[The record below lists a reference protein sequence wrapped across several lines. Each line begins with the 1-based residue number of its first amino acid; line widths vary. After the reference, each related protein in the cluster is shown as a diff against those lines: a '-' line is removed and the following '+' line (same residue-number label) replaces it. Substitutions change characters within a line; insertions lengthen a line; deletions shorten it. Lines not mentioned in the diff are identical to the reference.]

1 MNDISSIKLRQP
13 LRGILKINL
22 VIIGALFACLLF
34 NVSPVG
40 ADESEENIVT
50 GTHEDVFC
58 ATGYRT
64 INSPSKGVVCVK
76 TRYICNPAD
85 PIEFGGVTLEPT
97 TQRFYR
103 WRCLQYIQGLQ
114 SNGQISCP
122 EGFKVSSVRKSD
134 CYIIVR
140 LVAKSKYRAPSSC
153 SITGYERFACT
164 FPDAAN
170 KLWVPTVNTSNP
182 DPYSPLLIQSSC
194 SPYDYYGR
202 PVQAIS
208 VYIETYDK
216 ICNAAKDD
224 GLIFTVTSS
233 YRTFA
238 EQQNLYDIYGPGS
251 VLPPE
256 ESLHTQGLAIDF
268 LSSAWEWLHEIV
280 GCKNMNSGKFSYRP
294 FPISYQT
301 YSGSC
306 GSYSHV
312 YPVKRS
318 QLYGLSPLCEDLQT
332 NVQWNLVP
340 VIRCEGNQAS
350 GLRYEP
356 WHFELDSTFR
366 VFG

>member
-1 MNDISSIKLRQP
+1 MS
-13 LRGILKINL
+13 GILNIKNKNSL
-22 VIIGALFACLLF
+22 SKYFALSFLAFAVMFAGLF
-34 NVSPVG
+34 LTSSPAS
-40 ADESEENIVT
+40 ADEGEDNIVT
-50 GTHEDVFC
+50 GTHKDVFC
-58 ATGYRT
+58 VPGYRT

-76 TRYICNPAD
+76 TRYVCNPAN
-85 PIEFGGVTLEPT
+85 PIEFEGVTLNPT

-103 WRCLQYIQGLQ
+103 WRCLQYIQGLRT
-114 SNGQISCP
+114 NGQTSCP

-140 LVAKSKYRAPSSC
+140 LTAKNKYRAPSSC
-153 SITGYERFACT
+153 SITGYERFECT
-164 FPDAAN
+164 FPDADT
-170 KLWVPTVNTSNP
+170 KLWVPTVDVSNP
-182 DPYSPLLIQSSC
+182 DPYNPALVQSSC
-194 SPYDYYGR
+194 TPYDYLGR

-216 ICNAAKDD
+216 MCNAAKSD
-224 GLIFTVTSS
+224 GLVLTVTSS

-238 EQQNLYDIYGPGS
+238 EQQDLYDIYGPGS
-251 VLPPE
+251 VLLPE

-268 LSSAWEWLHEIV
+268 TSNSWQWLHEIV
-280 GCKNMNSGKFSYRP
+280 GCKNMESGKFSYRP
-294 FPISYQT
+294 FPISYRT

-306 GSYSHV
+306 GNYAHV

-318 QLYGLSPLCEDLQT
+318 QLFGLSPLCEDLQT

-350 GLRYEP
+350 GLMYEP

>member
-1 MNDISSIKLRQP
+1 MFAGLFLTSSP
-13 LRGILKINL
+13 
-22 VIIGALFACLLF
+22 A
-34 NVSPVG
+34 S
-40 ADESEENIVT
+40 ADEGDDNIVT

-58 ATGYRT
+58 VPGYRT

-76 TRYICNPAD
+76 TRYVCNPAN
-85 PIEFGGVTLEPT
+85 PIEFEGVTLYPT

-103 WRCLQYIQGLQ
+103 WRCLQYIQGLRT
-114 SNGQISCP
+114 NGQISCP

-140 LVAKSKYRAPSSC
+140 LTAKNKYRAPSSC
-153 SITGYERFACT
+153 SITGYERFECT
-164 FPDAAN
+164 FPDAAI
-170 KLWVPTVNTSNP
+170 KLWVPTVDVSNP
-182 DPYSPLLIQSSC
+182 DPYNPALVQSSC
-194 SPYDYYGR
+194 TPYDYLGR

-216 ICNAAKDD
+216 MCNAAKSD
-224 GLIFTVTSS
+224 GLVLTVTSS

-238 EQQNLYDIYGPGS
+238 EQQDLYDIYGPGS
-251 VLPPE
+251 VLLPE

-268 LSSAWEWLHEIV
+268 TSNSWEWLHEIV
-280 GCKNMNSGKFSYRP
+280 GCKNMESGKFSYRP
-294 FPISYQT
+294 FPISYRT
-301 YSGSC
+301 YRGSC
-306 GSYSHV
+306 GNYAHV

-318 QLYGLSPLCEDLQT
+318 QLFGLSPLCEDLQT
-332 NVQWNLVP
+332 NVQWNLLP

-350 GLRYEP
+350 GLMYEP

>member
-1 MNDISSIKLRQP
+1 MNSFSKYAALAFLAFSIMF
-13 LRGILKINL
+13 
-22 VIIGALFACLLF
+22 IGLLF
-34 NVSPVG
+34 TSSPTS
-40 ADESEENIVT
+40 ADEAEDSIVI

-58 ATGYRT
+58 NSGYRT
-64 INSPSKGVVCVK
+64 INSYSKGVICVK

-85 PIEFGGVTLEPT
+85 PIEFGGVSLQPT
-97 TQRFYR
+97 TQRFYK
-103 WRCLQYIQGLQ
+103 WRCLQYIQGLRT
-114 SNGQISCP
+114 NGLVSCP
-122 EGFKVSSVRKSD
+122 EGYKKSSVRKSD

-140 LVAKSKYRAPSSC
+140 LIAKNRYRPPSSC

-170 KLWVPTVNTSNP
+170 KLWVPTVDTSNP
-182 DPYSPLLIQSSC
+182 DPYNPVLVQSSC
-194 SPYDYYGR
+194 TPTDYQGQ

-216 ICNAAKDD
+216 MCNAAKND
-224 GLIFTVTSS
+224 GLVITVTSS

-238 EQQNLYDIYGPGS
+238 EQQDLYDIYGPDS

-268 LSSAWEWLHEIV
+268 TSNSWEWLHEIV

-294 FPISYQT
+294 VPISYRT

-306 GSYSHV
+306 GNYAHV

-318 QLYGLSPLCEDLQT
+318 QLFGLSPLCEDLQT
-332 NVQWNLVP
+332 NVQWNLLP

-350 GLRYEP
+350 GLMYEP
-356 WHFELDSTFR
+356 WHFELDNTFR